1 VTGRRWLLR
10 WLVLLVV
17 LLALVL
23 IVGRVDV
30 PLPGT
35 SAQLALDFYAAYAR
49 PSWRLAPFLLALAA
63 ALVWSW
69 RHRTPGGT
77 P

>member
-1 VTGRRWLLR
+1 MTGRRWLLP
-10 WLVLLVV
+10 WLALPVV

-23 IVGRVDV
+23 IVRRVDV

-35 SAQLALDFYAAYAR
+35 SARLALDFHAAYAR
-49 PSWRLAPFLLALAA
+49 PSWRLALFLLALAA

-69 RHRTPGGT
+69 RHRIPGGT
-77 P
+77 R